1 MASRKD
7 WAVLRRHWSAVARS
21 LLGYSLSREAWSTM
35 KSDHVML
42 ASSIIKVP
50 FIHDD
55 DDDDGDGD
63 GDDDVVLIL

>member
-55 DDDDGDGD
+55 DDNDGDGD